1 MSDKNLIKFKEEFI
15 VAGPRSSVVN
25 ILNIIESMSGYVE
38 DRNKANHLLHSKEQI
53 VLLCI
58 NNGTNDR
65 LFGTVKVLTRRWWD
79 LWHNRKKKITRNC
92 IYKTYNARSQ
102 KKKILTLMDTKDVP
116 LLIPEKE

>member
-25 ILNIIESMSGYVE
+25 ILKIIESMSGYVE
-38 DRNKANHLLHSKEQI
+38 DRTKANHLLHSKEQI

-58 NNGTNDR
+58 NNGTNNR

-92 IYKTYNARSQ
+92 TYKTYNARSQ

-116 LLIPEKE
+116 LLIPEQE